1 MQQYFGSECCS
12 RVLPLCTERWGL
24 CDTGPEVG
32 HGDCVGSRVGAW
44 TVSSEAKAH
53 RKRGFHSVTC
63 FSHGACLS
71 CWEEALARGAA
82 VCHVW
87 PTAVAKGP
95 RDAPRPRHASGSHPG
110 ASRLTPSGRG
120 PRLHPVYPLSLGSWE
135 AAPWGLGCRA
145 QTLCLRVCVTRH
157 RAELGRRRDGCFSR
171 GTTDVENSSYSNTNW
186 LLS

>member
-1 MQQYFGSECCS
+1 MTNSPSCSSILGPSAVLGCCHS
-12 RVLPLCTERWGL
+12 ALSAGGCVTLDLRW
-24 CDTGPEVG
+24 DMVT
-32 HGDCVGSRVGAW
+32 VGSRVGAR

-63 FSHGACLS
+63 LSHGACLS

-95 RDAPRPRHASGSHPG
+95 RDGPRPRNVSGSHPG
-110 ASRLTPSGRG
+110 ASRFTPSGRG

-135 AAPWGLGCRA
+135 AAPWGLGC
-145 QTLCLRVCVTRH
+145 
-157 RAELGRRRDGCFSR
+157 
-171 GTTDVENSSYSNTNW
+171 
-186 LLS
+186 